1 MSFATKC
8 VCDGCGKIKG
18 DANKWLLGYDFL
30 LLNPKGSDVSFFGVA
45 AWSDNAAY
53 RRGVLHL
60 CGDGCMQK
68 MMSEH
73 LAKQKAA
80 GEI

>member
-30 LLNPKGSDVSFFGVA
+30 LLNPKGSDVSFSEWLRGPTTRRIEGASSISA
-45 AWSDNAAY
+45 ATGAC
-53 RRGVLHL
+53 RR
-60 CGDGCMQK
+60 
-68 MMSEH
+68 
-73 LAKQKAA
+73 
-80 GEI
+80 